1 MHDGYP
7 VESFVTSIQVGFILR
22 CTHTSPAHVHACVD
36 SSKQLS
42 FVRETN
48 MQHRQSYMLPILHQ
62 QVPKRGERGEERR
75 LKNPKSDPQT
85 PPVVTLHRP

>member
-22 CTHTSPAHVHACVD
+22 CTYTSPAHVHACVD

-42 FVRETN
+42 FVQETN

-62 QVPKRGERGEERR
+62 QVSKRGERERR
-75 LKNPKSDPQT
+75 GDSRIQNPILRLRQS
-85 PPVVTLHRP
+85 